1 MLGFVVG
8 ALLQTLVL
16 FIDFLRLD
24 PEAITEVGNARVC
37 VGGLDGFDGFITKAE
52 VGDAVGRRVLAGV
65 KHFRG
70 CFSQERARV
79 YRPSIDAVQT
89 QIETRPDP
97 EKACRKVPLDA
108 RQGKSG
114 VKRFGKGPAMRLRIV
129 VRKGERGFECLPQLV
144 DVVASVLTGAEEVG
158 VSVVH
163 SRQPREE
170 FRNLGCK
177 AEGPLEAGAGQCGVF
192 S

>member
-1 MLGFVVG
+1 MPG
-8 ALLQTLVL
+8 
-16 FIDFLRLD
+16 
-24 PEAITEVGNARVC
+24 
-37 VGGLDGFDGFITKAE
+37 
-52 VGDAVGRRVLAGV
+52 
-65 KHFRG
+65 
-70 CFSQERARV
+70 
-79 YRPSIDAVQT
+79 
-89 QIETRPDP
+89 
-97 EKACRKVPLDA
+97 
-108 RQGKSG
+108 
-114 VKRFGKGPAMRLRIV
+114 LRIV

-144 DVVASVLTGAEEVG
+144 DVVASVLTGAEEVD